1 MEAIINGI
9 GLVSS
14 ILIAV
19 MFVPQ
24 VVHVYKTK
32 DTAAINYTFLGL
44 NMLASSLGLVYSI
57 YFKVVTM
64 IVANTSA
71 GLFSVSLTGM
81 KYING
86 LKGENTGIDIVAE
99 APAPMV

>member
-1 MEAIINGI
+1 MDNTIDAI

-24 VVHVYKTK
+24 VVHVHRTK
-32 DTAAINYTFLGL
+32 DTYSFLFL
-44 NMLASSLGLVYSI
+44 NMLASSMGLIYSI
-57 YFKVVTM
+57 HFRVVPM

-71 GLFSVSLTGM
+71 GLFSVSLAGM
-81 KYING
+81 KYVNEVKEKIPD
-86 LKGENTGIDIVAE
+86 IDIVSDT
-99 APAPMV
+99 PALMV